1 MKICLAQSKAKP
13 GNIQANLHN
22 HCALIDAAAIQ
33 KAELIVFPEL
43 SILGY
48 EPTLAA
54 KLAGEINDPIFDLFQ
69 SKANAHKMV
78 IAVGM
83 PIRIGNELCISM
95 LIFVPTN
102 PLLAEKY
109 KTSSLVYSKQILHKD
124 EYPFFSASCDRTPVI
139 LQINDTKISFG
150 ICYETMQ
157 AKHFIDAKTAGADIY
172 IASVAKSQTG
182 IEKAY
187 QYFARTSKNYATPI
201 LMVNSVGQCDSF
213 ISAGQSAWWNV
224 HGQIQSCLSTNTQ
237 GLLLA
242 SV

>member
-43 SILGY
+43 SISGY

-54 KLAGEINDPIFDLFQ
+54 KLACEVNDPIFDVFQ
-69 SKANAHKMV
+69 AKANAHKMV

-83 PIRIGNELCISM
+83 PTVKNNEICISM
-95 LIFVPTN
+95 LFFTPTKYS
-102 PLLAEKY
+102 LASKF
-109 KTSSLVYSKQILHKD
+109 KVSSPVYAKQILHKD
-124 EYPFFSASCDRTPVI
+124 EYPFFSASCNRTPVV

-150 ICYETMQ
+150 ICYETIK
-157 AKHFIDAKTAGADIY
+157 AKHFIDAKAAGADIY

-187 QYFARTSKNYATPI
+187 EYFASTAKNYTTPI
-201 LMVNSVGQCDSF
+201 LMVNSVGECDNF
-213 ISAGQSAWWNV
+213 ISAGQSTWWNM